1 MACFDAP
8 GMGMGLTEISEAFDR
23 CISSITAHGKHGK
36 FEIKKVIFHCPATVI
51 LWADGTKTVV
61 KCQPGDTYDRE
72 KGFLLAVCKR
82 VYGDTGKYN
91 NVIHRAL
98 NNENEEPNKESP
110 SVDKMRHSLDS
121 FCRGKNCHTN
131 CPLGGPICRCGR
143 GASFLTTRN
152 GKYTMTD
159 EEIKD
164 AYRIAFGPKQGGN
177 K

>member
-1 MACFDAP
+1 MDF
-8 GMGMGLTEISEAFDR
+8 SELSKALDR
-23 CISSITAHGKHGK
+23 CVSIVTERGK

-91 NVIHRAL
+91 DIIHRAL
-98 NNENEEPNKESP
+98 GNKNEGPNKEVLTVS
-110 SVDKMRHSLDS
+110 KMRRSLDI
-121 FCRGKNCHTN
+121 FCQGQHCHSG
-131 CPLGGPICRCGR
+131 CPLVGPICRCGR
-143 GASFLTTRN
+143 GASFVTMRD

-164 AYRIAFGPKQGGN
+164 AYRIVFGPEHGGN
-177 K
+177 E